1 MFRQEYGRMIKFFDF
16 TYVYSHIWLILPR
29 DDRHFFFRHRRP
41 LDMIATLA
49 KNKNSFEKKNTC
61 PQWNP
66 RDVTF
71 VSCYHTHLQVAME
84 GRNLRRKQHQDH
96 FLFSLS
102 VFCLSALLA
111 CCRNQAEER
120 FSLSLS
126 LSLSASIM
134 SICAQLVL

>member
-1 MFRQEYGRMIKFFDF
+1 
-16 TYVYSHIWLILPR
+16 
-29 DDRHFFFRHRRP
+29 
-41 LDMIATLA
+41 
-49 KNKNSFEKKNTC
+49 
-61 PQWNP
+61 
-66 RDVTF
+66 
-71 VSCYHTHLQVAME
+71 
-84 GRNLRRKQHQDH
+84 
-96 FLFSLS
+96 LS